1 MSGSSIIVTL
11 WIHESQSSAGSK
23 PEVIFNSDL
32 FHGTASPGDLVEL
45 RPWKSHSASHEALTK
60 LKAGYDNASSA
71 FSSDGDGPRKSTKEG
86 DSGADSRHSNYL
98 FIVPEWAP
106 DERTRQ
112 SGLQLSVAQHV
123 ATKFKLQPRSTVK
136 LTLVDKTLHEAS
148 HVEISFRDQ
157 YLARSDMWR
166 LAANE
171 LAGNCVYTS
180 RRIVFVGSIKGL
192 IQGIWIRGQKVQA
205 AYFSSKTRPIFR
217 SSSARFVLFVQMSKE
232 MWHFET
238 EGKGEILFNKM
249 INGFLPEL
257 FKRWKRLNAHHLVSI
272 VLFTRIVYD
281 GENKVGLM
289 AAGEESSALTAFG
302 KPLQYRDFFR
312 VVVTH
317 RESEDWT
324 VILHQLKKEFAVFLK
339 DILVQ
344 PAKASLD
351 TPIEQPISPGGSNT
365 LPEGIF
371 EESYAIRGEPST
383 SIQGNILEAINLAC
397 NQFSRDHVDRDLV
410 RTGISIII
418 ITPGTGHFEVDYDML
433 QLTTENLVANGIGID
448 LVCLSRPPLHSTPLF
463 RYKNPKLS
471 KIADPRSPVTARSR
485 AGTFHDI
492 GRRGTDISFESM
504 GSGAR
509 RLSNATIAGKVADA
523 ISNGIADDSHHFH
536 HYHQHQNQHQNHTP
550 DSTTAAAVAAAA
562 ADEYLFAV
570 PHWVDVSFWS
580 NSSERKSRH
589 HRIQAAVRSRA
600 SNANGLTGS
609 SKQKKSTNF
618 KPRCKMY
625 ELQMMG
631 VMENEVANIG
641 IPYLHESPLYI
652 ALEDPPLHDERR
664 ITEGSAERKE
674 TRTDTS
680 TDDKKRIRAAKGQE
694 KAMQDYMDKYDDYV
708 FRPLA
713 EVLKAQE
720 EAKYRRVFEDQQR
733 IDEIV
738 QEDPNILSTSF
749 RSTASRKSH
758 APNNG
763 PAYFDRKMKERRP
776 SLESPSEGAELAA
789 SADDKESVDPKTVLK
804 PPPPPP
810 KEEPI
815 RPNERGKLVR
825 GFSAGFKPFGTASKT
840 APSASTSNAT
850 HFPILTRGF
859 TPAAVT
865 PRTSLTASTSSLLS
879 NAMFSPD
886 MSTRNNSNISIGQ
899 VSLGD
904 SKDSDSK
911 SLNEGIASSVKPS
924 RPIAIRN
931 AASEMKEEPKTPS
944 IMALSP
950 TERRQ
955 GIALREGRGSKGQID
970 ALKAASQARLAA
982 PRLDLTQSSGLL
994 SILPTTNTISSILP
1008 WLTILNPSNPK
1019 KAQIN
1024 AKNQFRRWQHVF
1036 PRPLRVSTMKWKSLC
1051 SPAALPL
1058 TTEYFPTLEQLA
1070 NEYSESPYVI
1080 AQNDDDDVEEISR
1093 NRKELVREM
1102 VSQRLSRG
1110 FQIVVGAA
1118 VQEAT
1123 VGRVGEPDIFA
1134 MNYMGKASS
1143 SVYMS
1148 MGPHIHQLICDE
1160 EYNVEVKRYM
1170 RKPIPQRNGKAG
1182 LQPID
1187 YNASVRTVHSD
1198 TYQPQ
1203 KVTFKPP
1210 PYDYSWNYVDRY
1222 IGGYEE
1228 DFVEPMKIWR
1238 ARFVLIP
1245 VDLPPGSGRERRQTI
1260 TGIPQEDLNDEE
1272 IRLEGIQ
1279 KLTQLFQRHRYVP
1292 PEERRYQRTKK
1303 YKDDNPLEI
1312 IFKTANP
1319 SVVVAK
1325 EVESLPTIG
1334 EADTNA
1340 RRQHLITG
1348 SELFERGTMRLQ
1360 MLAQEL
1366 QGPRGIR
1373 LQDRRWHLRLHY
1385 NCFIGSEF
1393 VTWMLLNFKDLDTRE
1408 EAIEYGNDLMKE
1420 GLFQHVEK
1428 RHAFRDGNFF
1438 YQLQSE
1444 YVSARPMSRGGWFG
1458 GRSSRHHGNLS
1469 VDPLDTFP
1477 GSFNRGRSNSVIGD
1491 GVYYNNSETSIPPN
1505 PRQKARV
1512 ALSKVMKYNIDPN
1525 KKSYRPEIINL
1536 HYDRVHNPENCY
1548 HIRTEWLNVTAKL
1561 IEDALT
1567 TWAKTANR
1575 YGLKLVEAPIDE
1587 ICTITAN
1594 DPFRSPMVARLC
1606 IPPPSHTALE
1616 SSTSLGTSV
1625 QDPFPY
1631 HEAILKK
1638 FNFVLDLE
1646 SAKNFPQDVEVTYSW
1661 GTPSYR
1667 FTQYIHR
1674 TGVVFAQITDTGE
1687 FLLLAN
1693 RMYSQRGTADTNKF
1707 DNAGQNDRGLR
1718 GGNGGGSGMGAGG
1731 GLTGSTFPHAP
1742 ASSYMTPS
1750 AFNPML
1756 TSQQTYVTA
1765 DIVKGELIS
1774 FCKDAEKLQ
1783 ALYDEVDAKS
1793 VTTVPPTP
1801 HVGPMGGS
1809 SSGSLGP
1816 TIASVGSGGAPGVPG
1831 TGFIYGATSPGI
1843 REPVSPAML
1852 ALGSISGG
1860 NASSSSIST
1869 LTGNRSS
1876 ASVFSGDRRSMGQS
1890 SGSGDH

>member
-1 MSGSSIIVTL
+1 MAGIYNQETAAKQKVYSIVVTL
-11 WIHESQSSAGSK
+11 WIHGSQNSPDSK
-23 PEVIFNSDL
+23 PEVIFNLDL
-32 FHGTASPGDLVEL
+32 FHGNAVPGDLVQL
-45 RPWKSHSASHEALTK
+45 TPWKSNSSSHEALANV
-60 LKAGYDNASSA
+60 KATADHSSSA
-71 FSSDGDGPRKSTKEG
+71 YGSDVDGQRRGGKDGDDGP
-86 DSGADSRHSNYL
+86 DNQHSNYL
-98 FIVPEWAP
+98 FI
-106 DERTRQ
+106 
-112 SGLQLSVAQHV
+112 LSVAQHV
-123 ATKFKLQPRSTVK
+123 ATKFKLLPRSTVK
-136 LTLVDKTLHEAS
+136 LTLTEKSLHEAS

-171 LAGNCVYTS
+171 LAGHCIYS
-180 RRIVFVGSIKGL
+180 AKRINFVGSIKA
-192 IQGIWIRGQKVQA
+192 QMHGIWIRGRKVQS

-232 MWHFET
+232 MWHFEN

-257 FKRWKRLNAHHLVSI
+257 FKRWKRFNAHHLVSI

-281 GENKVGLM
+281 GETKIGFM
-289 AAGEESSALTAFG
+289 DAGDEKTALTAFG
-302 KPLQYRDFFR
+302 QQVRHHDFFR

-324 VILHQLKKEFAVFLK
+324 VILHQLKREFSVFLR

-344 PAKASLD
+344 PTKVSPN
-351 TPIEQPISPGGSNT
+351 TPIEQPISPGGSNNS
-365 LPEGIF
+365 PEGPF

-397 NQFSRDHVDRDLV
+397 NQFSKDHVDRDLT

-433 QLTTENLVANGIGID
+433 QMTTENLVANGIGID
-448 LVCLSRPPLHSTPLF
+448 LVCLARPPLHSTPLF
-463 RYKNPKLS
+463 RYKNPNLQKPS
-471 KIADPRSPVTARSR
+471 DPRSPPATRSR
-485 AGTFHDI
+485 AGTMHEP
-492 GRRGTDISFESM
+492 GKRGSEIPHHET
-504 GSGAR
+504 GGYGGGR
-509 RLSNATIAGKVADA
+509 RLSNATIAGKLADA
-523 ISNGIADDSHHFH
+523 VNSGIAEETVVD
-536 HYHQHQNQHQNHTP
+536 
-550 DSTTAAAVAAAA
+550 VLG
-562 ADEYLFAV
+562 DEYLFAV
-570 PHWVDVSFWS
+570 PHWIDVSFWS

-589 HRIQAAVRSRA
+589 HRMQAAARSRA
-600 SNANGLTGS
+600 SNATGLTSHTKPRKS
-609 SKQKKSTNF
+609 SNF

-641 IPYLHESPLYI
+641 IPFLHENPLYVFNDTPRPEERKAI
-652 ALEDPPLHDERR
+652 EGSLEK
-664 ITEGSAERKE
+664 TEGGLLHLDE
-674 TRTDTS
+674 
-680 TDDKKRIRAAKGQE
+680 KKRNEAAKKHE
-694 KAMQDYMDKYDDYV
+694 RAMQEYMDKYDEYA
-708 FRPLA
+708 FKPLLD
-713 EVLKAQE
+713 VVKAQE

-733 IDEIV
+733 IDEMI

-749 RSTASRKSH
+749 RSSISRRNH
-758 APNNG
+758 APSNG

-776 SLESPSEGAELAA
+776 SLESPNESAELGT
-789 SADDKESVDPKTVLK
+789 STEDKESVGQRSLQEGIPM
-804 PPPPPP
+804 PP
-810 KEEPI
+810 KEDPKSDK
-815 RPNERGKLVR
+815 GKLAR
-825 GFSAGFKPFGTASKT
+825 GLSAGFKVFGASSK
-840 APSASTSNAT
+840 APPSATTSNTT

-865 PRTSLTASTSSLLS
+865 ARTSLTGTGGFLSTSIFTSELY
-879 NAMFSPD
+879 M
-886 MSTRNNSNISIGQ
+886 RNNSTVSIGQ
-899 VSLGD
+899 NSNHD

-911 SLNEGIASSVKPS
+911 SLNESSTANLKVS

-931 AASEMKEEPKTPS
+931 AASEVKEEPKPPS
-944 IMALSP
+944 AMALSP

-955 GIALREGRGSKGQID
+955 GIALREGRLSKGSGQID
-970 ALKAASQARLAA
+970 TLKAASQARLAA
-982 PRLDLTQSSGLL
+982 PRLDLTQSSGQL
-994 SILPTTNTISSILP
+994 SQPPPTASSSGILP

-1019 KAQIN
+1019 KVQMN

-1080 AQNDDDDVEEISR
+1080 SQNDDDDVEEISR

-1110 FQIVVGAA
+1110 FQIVVGVA

-1123 VGRVGEPDIFA
+1123 ANRIGEPDIFA
-1134 MNYMGKASS
+1134 MNYMGKAGS

-1160 EYNVEVKRYM
+1160 EYNVEVKRYT
-1170 RKPIPQRNGKAG
+1170 RKPIQQKNGGTG
-1182 LQPID
+1182 LQPIK
-1187 YNASVRTVHSD
+1187 YNASVRTNYSP
-1198 TYQPQ
+1198 TYQPLT
-1203 KVTFKPP
+1203 VIFKPP
-1210 PYDYSWNYVDRY
+1210 QYDYSWNYVDRY

-1228 DFVEPMKIWR
+1228 DFVEPMRFWR

-1245 VDLPPGSGRERRQTI
+1245 VDLPPGAGQQRRQTI

-1279 KLTQLFQRHRYVP
+1279 KLTQLFQRHRYLP

-1303 YKDDNPLEI
+1303 GKDDNPLEI

-1334 EADTNA
+1334 EADTTA

-1348 SELFERGTMRLQ
+1348 SEMFERNGMRLHTI
-1360 MLAQEL
+1360 AQEL

-1420 GLFQHVEK
+1420 GLFQHVER

-1444 YVSARPMSRGGWFG
+1444 YVASRPISRGGWFG
-1458 GRSSRHHGNLS
+1458 GRSSKPYGNLG
-1469 VDPLDTFP
+1469 DPSDMFP
-1477 GSFNRGRSNSVIGD
+1477 GSLSRARSNSVIGD
-1491 GVYYNNSETSIPPN
+1491 SIYFNSGIDSSNSIHTPK
-1505 PRQKARV
+1505 QKTRV
-1512 ALSKVMKYNIDPN
+1512 ALSKVMKYNIDPG

-1548 HIRTEWLNVTAKL
+1548 HIRIEWLNVTAKL
-1561 IEDALT
+1561 IEDTLT
-1567 TWAKTANR
+1567 TWAKTVNR

-1587 ICTITAN
+1587 VCAITAS
-1594 DPFRSPMVARLC
+1594 DAFRTPTIARLSVS
-1606 IPPPSHTALE
+1606 PPNQPSIEAST
-1616 SSTSLGTSV
+1616 TSLPTLFHDTFS
-1625 QDPFPY
+1625 Y

-1661 GTPSYR
+1661 GKPCYR
-1667 FTQYIHR
+1667 YTQYIHR
-1674 TGVVFAQITDTGE
+1674 TGVVFAQITDLGD

-1693 RMYSQRGTADTNKF
+1693 RMYSQRGVSDANKF
-1707 DNAGQNDRGLR
+1707 DNNNAARDDRNVR
-1718 GGNGGGSGMGAGG
+1718 GGNSSAGG
-1731 GLTGSTFPHAP
+1731 GGGREQFMGSTFPHAP
-1742 ASSYMTPS
+1742 ASSFMTGS
-1750 AFNPML
+1750 SFNPMIA
-1756 TSQQTYVTA
+1756 SQQTYITA
-1765 DIVKGELIS
+1765 EMIKDEFMT
-1774 FCKDAEKLQ
+1774 FCKDPEKLK
-1783 ALYDEVDAKS
+1783 ALYDEVDTKN
-1793 VTTVPPTP
+1793 VTTIPPTP
-1801 HVGPMGGS
+1801 HVGPL
-1809 SSGSLGP
+1809 SGAASAPLGP
-1816 TIASVGSGGAPGVPG
+1816 TILGVGGGGIIPNIPGGGLTYGSASPG
-1831 TGFIYGATSPGI
+1831 T
-1843 REPVSPAML
+1843 RDPVSPAML
-1852 ALGSISGG
+1852 ALGSIGSS
-1860 NASSSSIST
+1860 NASTSSIST
-1869 LTGNRSS
+1869 LTGNKSS
-1876 ASVFSGDRRSMGQS
+1876 ASIFSGDRRSVSQS
-1890 SGSGDH
+1890 SGLGVERDRDS

>member
-11 WIHESQSSAGSK
+11 WIHETQSSVGTK

-32 FHGTASPGDLVEL
+32 FHGAASPGDLVEL

-71 FSSDGDGPRKSTKEG
+71 FSSDGDGPKKGGKDG
-86 DSGADSRHSNYL
+86 DGGADSRHSNFL
-98 FIVPEWAP
+98 FVVPEWAP

-123 ATKFKLQPRSTVK
+123 ATKFKLQPRSNVK

-166 LAANE
+166 LAAHE

-180 RRIVFVGSIKGL
+180 RRIVFVGSIKVL

-281 GENKVGLM
+281 GENKVGFM
-289 AAGEESSALTAFG
+289 AAGDESSALTAFG

-324 VILHQLKKEFAVFLK
+324 VILHQLKKEFAVFLR

-351 TPIEQPISPGGSNT
+351 TPIEQPISPGGSSANA
-365 LPEGIF
+365 EGVF

-418 ITPGTGHFEVDYDML
+418 ITPGTGHFEVDYEML
-433 QLTTENLVANGIGID
+433 QMTTENLVANGIGID

-463 RYKNPKLS
+463 RYKNPNLS
-471 KIADPRSPVTARSR
+471 SKPVDPRSPVTARSR
-485 AGTFHDI
+485 AGTFHDMN
-492 GRRGTDISFESM
+492 RRGTDTSFEST
-504 GSGAR
+504 GPGGR

-523 ISNGIADDSHHFH
+523 LSNGIADNTH
-536 HYHQHQNQHQNHTP
+536 HQNHQTHNTHNHHTP
-550 DSTTAAAVAAAA
+550 EPVVE
-562 ADEYLFAV
+562 EYLYAV
-570 PHWVDVSFWS
+570 PHWIDVSFWS

-631 VMENEVANIG
+631 VMENEVANIS
-641 IPYLHESPLYI
+641 IPFLHESPLYI
-652 ALEDPPLHDERR
+652 AFEDPPKHDKKA
-664 ITEGSAERKE
+664 ITEDSTERKE
-674 TRTDTS
+674 TRTDPS
-680 TDDKKRIRAAKGQE
+680 TEDKKRTQTLKGHE
-694 KAMQDYMDKYDDYV
+694 KAMQEYMDKYDDYV
-708 FRPLA
+708 FKPLA
-713 EVLKAQE
+713 EVIKAQE

-749 RSTASRKSH
+749 RSSTARKSH
-758 APNNG
+758 GANNG
-763 PAYFDRKMKERRP
+763 PAYFDCKMKERRP
-776 SLESPSEGAELAA
+776 SLESPSGSTGLAA
-789 SADDKESVDPKTVLK
+789 SADDKEAIDPKMPQKAPPSSSKETTNK
-804 PPPPPP
+804 P
-810 KEEPI
+810 
-815 RPNERGKLVR
+815 ERGKPVR
-825 GFSAGFKPFGTASKT
+825 GFSASFKPFGAVPKA
-840 APSASTSNAT
+840 APSASTNT
-850 HFPILTRGF
+850 TIHYPILTRGF

-879 NAMFSPD
+879 NAIFSPD
-886 MSTRNNSNISIGQ
+886 MSTRNNSNLSIEQ

-911 SLNEGIASSVKPS
+911 SLNDGVASSIKPS

-931 AASEMKEEPKTPS
+931 AASEAKEEPKPPS
-944 IMALSP
+944 MMALSP

-955 GIALREGRGSKGQID
+955 SIALREGRGSKGQID

-982 PRLDLTQSSGLL
+982 PRLDLTQSLGLL
-994 SILPTTNTISSILP
+994 SVVPTTSTVSSILP

-1160 EYNVEVKRYM
+1160 EYNVEVKRYA
-1170 RKPIPQRNGKAG
+1170 RKPSPQKNGTAG
-1182 LQPID
+1182 LQPIK

-1198 TYQPQ
+1198 TYQPLT
-1203 KVTFKPP
+1203 VIFKPP
-1210 PYDYSWNYVDRY
+1210 QYDYSWNYVDRY

-1228 DFVEPMKIWR
+1228 DFVELMKIWR

-1245 VDLPPGSGRERRQTI
+1245 VDLPPGAGQQRRQTI

-1303 YKDDNPLEI
+1303 EKDDNPLEI

-1348 SELFERGTMRLQ
+1348 QEMFERGTMRLP

-1385 NCFIGSEF
+1385 NCFIGSEL

-1408 EAIEYGNDLMKE
+1408 EAVEYGNDLMKE

-1444 YVSARPMSRGGWFG
+1444 YVSARPMSRSGWFG
-1458 GRSSRHHGNLS
+1458 GRSSRQHGNLS
-1469 VDPLDTFP
+1469 VDTLDAFP
-1477 GSFNRGRSNSVIGD
+1477 GSFNRARSNSVIGD
-1491 GVYYNNSETSIPPN
+1491 SLYYNGGEPATSIQTN
-1505 PRQKARV
+1505 PRQKTRV

-1525 KKSYRPEIINL
+1525 KKSYRPEIVNL

-1548 HIRTEWLNVTAKL
+1548 HIRIEWLNVTAKL

-1606 IPPPSHTALE
+1606 IPPPNHTSLE
-1616 SSTSLGTSV
+1616 SSTSIATIY
-1625 QDPFPY
+1625 QDTFPY

-1661 GTPSYR
+1661 GSPSYR
-1667 FTQYIHR
+1667 YTQYIHR
-1674 TGVVFAQITDTGE
+1674 TGVVFAQITDLGD

-1693 RMYSQRGTADTNKF
+1693 RMYSPRGTTDANKF
-1707 DNAGQNDRGLR
+1707 DNTDRGIR
-1718 GGNGGGSGMGAGG
+1718 GGNGGGSAGG

-1742 ASSYMTPS
+1742 ASSYMTGS
-1750 AFNPML
+1750 SSFNPAIA
-1756 TSQQTYVTA
+1756 SQQTYITA
-1765 DIVKGELIS
+1765 DIIKEELIA

-1793 VTTVPPTP
+1793 LTTVPPTP
-1801 HVGPMGGS
+1801 HVGPLGGS

-1816 TIASVGSGGAPGVPG
+1816 TIVSVGGGAPSAPG
-1831 TGFIYGATSPGI
+1831 GFIYGATSPGI

-1852 ALGSISGG
+1852 ALGSISSG

-1876 ASVFSGDRRSMGQS
+1876 ASVFSGDRRSTGQS
-1890 SGSGDH
+1890 SGGTGDH

>member
-1 MSGSSIIVTL
+1 MAGIYNQEAASKQKVYSIVVNL
-11 WIHESQSSAGSK
+11 WIHGSQNSPDSK
-23 PEVIFNSDL
+23 PEVIFNLDL
-32 FHGTASPGDLVEL
+32 FHGNAVPGDLVQL
-45 RPWKSHSASHEALTK
+45 TPWKSNSSSYEALANV
-60 LKAGYDNASSA
+60 KATADHSGSA
-71 FSSDGDGPRKSTKEG
+71 YGSDVDGQRKSGKDGDDNS
-86 DSGADSRHSNYL
+86 DNQHSNYL
-98 FIVPEWAP
+98 FIIPEWNP
-106 DERTRQ
+106 DERTKQ

-123 ATKFKLQPRSTVK
+123 ATKFKLLPRSNVK
-136 LTLVDKTLHEAS
+136 LTLTEKSLHEAS

-166 LAANE
+166 MAANE
-171 LAGNCVYTS
+171 LAGHCIYS
-180 RRIVFVGSIKGL
+180 AKRINFVGSIKA
-192 IQGIWIRGQKVQA
+192 QMHGIWIRGRKVQS

-217 SSSARFVLFVQMSKE
+217 SSSARFVMFVQMSKE
-232 MWHFET
+232 MWHFEN

-257 FKRWKRLNAHHLVSI
+257 FKRWKRFNAHHLVSI

-281 GENKVGLM
+281 GDTKICFM
-289 AAGEESSALTAFG
+289 DAGDEMTALTAFG
-302 KPLQYRDFFR
+302 QQVQHRDFFR

-324 VILHQLKKEFAVFLK
+324 VILHQLKREFSVFLK

-344 PAKASLD
+344 PTKVSPD

-365 LPEGIF
+365 NPEGPF

-397 NQFSRDHVDRDLV
+397 NQFSQDHVDRDLT

-433 QLTTENLVANGIGID
+433 QMTTENLVANGIGID
-448 LVCLSRPPLHSTPLF
+448 LVCLARPPLHSTPLF
-463 RYKNPKLS
+463 RYKNPNLQKVSDL
-471 KIADPRSPVTARSR
+471 RSPGTTRSR
-485 AGTFHDI
+485 AGTMHEPS
-492 GRRGTDISFESM
+492 RRGIDTPNHET
-504 GSGAR
+504 GGYGGGR
-509 RLSNATIAGKVADA
+509 RLSNATIAGKLADA
-523 ISNGIADDSHHFH
+523 VNSGITEENVVDLLG
-536 HYHQHQNQHQNHTP
+536 
-550 DSTTAAAVAAAA
+550 
-562 ADEYLFAV
+562 DEYLFAV
-570 PHWVDVSFWS
+570 PHWIDVSFWS

-589 HRIQAAVRSRA
+589 HRMQAAARSRA
-600 SNANGLTGS
+600 SNATGLTSHTKLRKS
-609 SKQKKSTNF
+609 SNF

-641 IPYLHESPLYI
+641 IPFLHENPLYVFNDTPRP
-652 ALEDPPLHDERR
+652 EERKA
-664 ITEGSAERKE
+664 IEGSLEKRE
-674 TRTDTS
+674 GGILHMDE
-680 TDDKKRIRAAKGQE
+680 KKRNEAAKKHE
-694 KAMQDYMDKYDDYV
+694 KAMQDYMDKYDEYAFKSLPDV
-708 FRPLA
+708 I
-713 EVLKAQE
+713 KAQE
-720 EAKYRRVFEDQQR
+720 EAKYRRVYEDQQR
-733 IDEIV
+733 IDQMV

-749 RSTASRKSH
+749 RSSVSRRSH
-758 APNNG
+758 ASNNG

-776 SLESPSEGAELAA
+776 SLESPNESAELGT
-789 SADDKESVDPKTVLK
+789 STEDKESVGKRSLQEGLPIHPKEDPKPDK
-804 PPPPPP
+804 
-810 KEEPI
+810 
-815 RPNERGKLVR
+815 GKLAR
-825 GFSAGFKPFGTASKT
+825 GLSAGFKVFGAASKA
-840 APSASTSNAT
+840 APSATTSNTT

-865 PRTSLTASTSSLLS
+865 ARTSLTGTSGFLTSAIFNPELY
-879 NAMFSPD
+879 N
-886 MSTRNNSNISIGQ
+886 RNNSTVSIGQ
-899 VSLGD
+899 TSNHD

-911 SLNEGIASSVKPS
+911 SLNESSAANLKAS

-931 AASEMKEEPKTPS
+931 AASEVKDDPKPPS
-944 IMALSP
+944 AMALSP

-955 GIALREGRGSKGQID
+955 GIALREGRLSKGSGQID
-970 ALKAASQARLAA
+970 TLKAASQARLAA
-982 PRLDLTQSSGLL
+982 PRLDLTQSSGQL
-994 SILPTTNTISSILP
+994 SQPPPTSSSSGILP

-1019 KAQIN
+1019 KVQMN

-1080 AQNDDDDVEEISR
+1080 SQNDDDDVEEISR

-1110 FQIVVGAA
+1110 FQIVVGVA

-1123 VGRVGEPDIFA
+1123 ANRIGEPDIFA
-1134 MNYMGKASS
+1134 MDYMGKAGS

-1160 EYNVEVKRYM
+1160 EYNVEVKRYT
-1170 RKPIPQRNGKAG
+1170 RKPIQQKNGGAG
-1182 LQPID
+1182 LQPIK
-1187 YNASVRTVHSD
+1187 YNASVRTNYSP
-1198 TYQPQ
+1198 TYQPLT
-1203 KVTFKPP
+1203 VIFKPP
-1210 PYDYSWNYVDRY
+1210 QYDYSWNYVDRY

-1228 DFVEPMKIWR
+1228 DFVEPMRFWR

-1245 VDLPPGSGRERRQTI
+1245 VDLPPGAGQQRRQTI

-1303 YKDDNPLEI
+1303 GKDDNPLEI

-1334 EADTNA
+1334 EADTTA

-1348 SELFERGTMRLQ
+1348 SEMFERNGMRLHI
-1360 MLAQEL
+1360 LAQEL

-1420 GLFQHVEK
+1420 GLFQHVER

-1444 YVSARPMSRGGWFG
+1444 YVASRPISRGGWFG
-1458 GRSSRHHGNLS
+1458 GRSSKPYGNLGDS
-1469 VDPLDTFP
+1469 SDMFP
-1477 GSFNRGRSNSVIGD
+1477 GSLSRARSNSVIGD
-1491 GVYYNNSETSIPPN
+1491 SIYFN
-1505 PRQKARV
+1505 PGMDSSGSIHAPKQKTRV
-1512 ALSKVMKYNIDPN
+1512 ALSKVMKYNIDPG
-1525 KKSYRPEIINL
+1525 KKSYRPEIVNL

-1548 HIRTEWLNVTAKL
+1548 HIRIDWLNVTAKL
-1561 IEDALT
+1561 IEDTLT
-1567 TWAKTANR
+1567 TWAKTVNR

-1587 ICTITAN
+1587 VCAITAS
-1594 DPFRSPMVARLC
+1594 DPFRTPTIARLC
-1606 IPPPSHTALE
+1606 VSPPNQSSIEASTA
-1616 SSTSLGTSV
+1616 SLPTLFHDTFS
-1625 QDPFPY
+1625 Y

-1646 SAKNFPQDVEVTYSW
+1646 SSKNFPQDVEVTYSW
-1661 GTPSYR
+1661 GKPCYR
-1667 FTQYIHR
+1667 YTQYIHR
-1674 TGVVFAQITDTGE
+1674 TGVVFAQITDLGD

-1693 RMYSQRGTADTNKF
+1693 RMYSQRGVSDSNKF
-1707 DNAGQNDRGLR
+1707 DNNNAARDDRNIR
-1718 GGNGGGSGMGAGG
+1718 GGNSSGGGGG
-1731 GLTGSTFPHAP
+1731 REQFMGSTFPHAP
-1742 ASSYMTPS
+1742 ASSFMTGS
-1750 AFNPML
+1750 SFNPMVA
-1756 TSQQTYVTA
+1756 SQQTYITA
-1765 DIVKGELIS
+1765 EMIKDELMT
-1774 FCKDAEKLQ
+1774 FCKDPEKLK
-1783 ALYDEVDAKS
+1783 ALYDEVDTKN
-1793 VTTVPPTP
+1793 VPTIPPTP
-1801 HVGPMGGS
+1801 HVGPL
-1809 SSGSLGP
+1809 SGAASAPLGP
-1816 TIASVGSGGAPGVPG
+1816 TIIGVSGGIIPNIPGGGLMYSAASPG
-1831 TGFIYGATSPGI
+1831 T
-1843 REPVSPAML
+1843 RDPVSPAML
-1852 ALGSISGG
+1852 ALGSIGSS
-1860 NASSSSIST
+1860 NASTSSIST
-1869 LTGNRSS
+1869 LTGNKSG
-1876 ASVFSGDRRSMGQS
+1876 ASIFSGDRRSISQS
-1890 SGSGDH
+1890 SVLGVERDRDS